1 MISLKKDG
9 VIMAVSDSM
18 ASTFM
23 RAGYTEVVEKSTTS
37 IVVEEE
43 LADHDKPIIAEDEQK
58 EELTYTRT
66 IINRMSATELKELAP
81 QYDIEVTEETSGAF
95 LKKELIAKLGL

>member
-1 MISLKKDG
+1 MISLEKDG

-18 ASTFM
+18 ASAFI
-23 RAGYTEVVEKSTTS
+23 RAGYNEVVEKSATS
-37 IVVEEE
+37 IIVEEE
-43 LADHDKPIIAEDEQK
+43 LADHDEPISTEDEQK
-58 EELTYTRT
+58 EEVTYTRT

-95 LKKELIAKLGL
+95 LKKELIEKLGL